1 MPEMIGVSVTV
12 VDVISDIRLVT
23 RYGQR
28 LPVLA
33 SAGEELDA
41 PLTPERVR
49 AFLEGL
55 PSG

>member
-1 MPEMIGVSVTV
+1 MIGVSVTV

-23 RYGQR
+23 RYGER